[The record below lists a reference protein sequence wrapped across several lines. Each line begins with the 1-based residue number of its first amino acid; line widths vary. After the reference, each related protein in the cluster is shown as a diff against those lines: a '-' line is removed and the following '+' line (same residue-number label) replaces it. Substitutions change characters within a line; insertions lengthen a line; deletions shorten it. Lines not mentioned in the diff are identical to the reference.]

1 MAKRP
6 IIGVLYPGKLACSII
21 KSGFRRGE
29 LCEQLATTA
38 LTAIDHGSQ
47 LMSTGSS
54 QITNR
59 FADARVYQ
67 SAIEEGIIQGRVRR
81 FVASLTSSERDFAGP
96 RELVG
101 NGRYETPPPQ

>member
-1 MAKRP
+1 MAFFTP
-6 IIGVLYPGKLACSII
+6 VNWYVHFIT

-38 LTAIDHGSQ
+38 LTAIDHGSR

-59 FADARVYQ
+59 FAEARVYTFI
-67 SAIEEGIIQGRVRR
+67 SSVIEEGIIQGRVRR
-81 FVASLTSSERDFAGP
+81 FVASLTSSERDLADP
-96 RELVG
+96 RELLG
-101 NGRYETPPPQ
+101 NGRYEKTPPQ